1 MTDRAQ
7 ADRASTD
14 EPLDGRAVPDALDA
28 RLAGYVRAA
37 GRAPSAHNTQ
47 PWAPRV
53 VDGAVEVSMVPS
65 RTLPAGDPTFR
76 DLLLSLG
83 TWVESVAVVAAADG
97 LVVSVEPLP
106 ALCLLED
113 LPVEGPA
120 DPGLPVLRLTFTDA
134 DGDADVHAHAHAS
147 AGGVTPGLTTT
158 DGFTATH
165 VRDRRVFRG
174 TLLPAPDVWRDSP
187 RLPAWLRLLEVDDP
201 AMRQLVCLGTAYTAS
216 RPTVAAELVRW
227 LRLSPDH
234 PRYTRDGMTD
244 QMLALPAPVARLAAP
259 FTRRPALHDPL
270 VAMAGMVG
278 RAAEGLGR
286 GRPLPRRPEDQ
297 SDVRVRHLVLVADPG
312 ARAGTAGVSGAGR
325 APVTQPVES
334 RIGIPEDA
342 AVEAGRALQRLWLHA
357 HVQGLV
363 VAPHSEVVDSP
374 AAHGALR
381 RRLGLRRSEVAL
393 SVFSAGIAS
402 GPVARSPRLDGA

>member
-1 MTDRAQ
+1 MTDPAH
-7 ADRASTD
+7 ADRRSTD
-14 EPLDGRAVPDALDA
+14 EPVDGRAVPDALDA

-53 VDGAVEVSMVPS
+53 VDGAVEVSVVPS

-83 TWVESVAVVAAADG
+83 TWVESLAVVAAADG

-120 DPGLPVLRLTFTDA
+120 DPERPVLRLTFTDA
-134 DGDADVHAHAHAS
+134 DADADADAS

-158 DGFTATH
+158 DGFTAAH

-174 TLLPAPDVWRDSP
+174 TLLPAPDVWRNSP

-201 AMRQLVCLGTAYTAS
+201 AMRQLVRLGTAYTAS
-216 RPTVAAELVRW
+216 RPSVAAELVRW

-234 PRYTRDGMTD
+234 PRYALDGMTD
-244 QMLALPAPVARLAAP
+244 QMLALPAPVARLASP

-312 ARAGTAGVSGAGR
+312 ARAGTAEVSGAGR

-357 HVQGLV
+357 HVEGLV

-393 SVFSAGIAS
+393 SVFSTGIAS

>member
-1 MTDRAQ
+1 MTDRTDAVRTS
-7 ADRASTD
+7 ADD
-14 EPLDGRAVPDALDA
+14 PGGPRAVPDALDA

-53 VDGAVEVSMVPS
+53 VDGAVEVSVVPC

-83 TWVESVAVVAAADG
+83 AWVESLAVAAAQDG
-97 LVVSVEPLP
+97 LVVSVEQLP
-106 ALCLLED
+106 ALCHLDE
-113 LPVEGPA
+113 LPVDGPA
-120 DPGLPVLRLTFTDA
+120 DPEQPVLRLTVGSP
-134 DGDADVHAHAHAS
+134 DGAATGPAT
-147 AGGVTPGLTTT
+147 AGG
-158 DGFTATH
+158 FTVAH

-174 TLLPAPDVWRDSP
+174 ALLPAADVWRDSP
-187 RLPAWLRLLEVDDP
+187 RLPRWLRLLEVDDP
-201 AMRQLVCLGTAYTAS
+201 AMRQLVRLGTAYTAS

-234 PRYTRDGMTD
+234 PRYALDGMTD
-244 QMLALPAPVARLAAP
+244 QMLALPGPVARLAAP
-259 FTRRPALHDPL
+259 FTRHRVLHDPV
-270 VAMAGMVG
+270 VAVAGVIG
-278 RAAEGLGR
+278 RTAESLGR
-286 GRPLPRRPEDQ
+286 GRPLPRRPED
-297 SDVRVRHLVLVADPG
+297 SPDVRVRHLVLVADPG
-312 ARAGTAGVSGAGR
+312 ARADVTTGTGH
-325 APVTQPVES
+325 APAAQPVES

-342 AVEAGRALQRLWLHA
+342 AVDAGRALQRLWLHA

-393 SVFSAGIAS
+393 SVFSTGLAS
-402 GPVARSPRLDGA
+402 GPVARSPRLDGS